1 MQEAASSRQKRAVLG
16 GQVASQGGIIKV
28 SQCWELCSKR
38 KQKEEKK
45 AKRKKASVT
54 VRPSV
59 VRTAGPTA
67 NIAGVPV
74 IVE

>member
-1 MQEAASSRQKRAVLG
+1 MKSAKHLG
-16 GQVASQGGIIKV
+16 NHIDFIAMAFNSPILDLPN
-28 SQCWELCSKR
+28 LCSYNNFLNMI
-38 KQKEEKK
+38 
-45 AKRKKASVT
+45 AFVT

-67 NIAGVPV
+67 NIGGVPV